1 MSATRPFDVCVVG
14 SANVDLVVHAA
25 RHPSPGETVLGT
37 SYAEHPG
44 GKGLNQ
50 AVAAARAGART
61 AMVGAL
67 GRDPAAD
74 LLERVLV
81 AEAVAHEAVRRVD
94 APTGRAVITVSRRG
108 ENTIVVVP
116 GANAL
121 VEVGELPT
129 AAVLLAQLEV
139 PLAEVNAAVHTA
151 RAAGAL
157 TVLNPAPAMPL
168 PDDLL
173 AAVDV
178 IVPNAHEVRL
188 LGGADALLA
197 RGAGVVVTTLGPRG
211 AMITDHDGTRHV
223 ESVLVTPIDTTGA
236 GDAFCGMLA
245 ARLAGGATVDEAV
258 PWATAAGALATTV
271 AGAVPSIPTH
281 DQVVAL
287 RRPDERSSGRVSGAG
302 RAPPTRP

>member
-1 MSATRPFDVCVVG
+1 MSATQRYDVCVVG
-14 SANVDLVVHAA
+14 SANLDLVVHAA
-25 RHPSPGETVLGT
+25 RHPSPGETVLGD

-50 AVAAARAGART
+50 TVAAARAGART

-74 LLERVLV
+74 LLEQVLV
-81 AEAVAHEAVRRVD
+81 DHEIAHETVRRVD
-94 APTGRAVITVSRRG
+94 APTGRAMITVSRRG

-121 VEVGELPT
+121 VRVAELPT
-129 AAVLLAQLEV
+129 TTVLLAQLEV
-139 PLAEVNAAVHTA
+139 PLDEVSAALRTA
-151 RAAGAL
+151 REAGAL
-157 TVLNPAPAMPL
+157 TLLNPAPAMPL
-168 PDDLL
+168 PDDLV
-173 AAVDV
+173 AMVDV

-188 LGGADALLA
+188 LGGAEALLA

-211 AMITDHDGTRHV
+211 AMITDRHGARHV
-223 ESVLVTPIDTTGA
+223 ESVHVTPIDTTGA

-245 ARLAGGATVDEAV
+245 ARLAAGSNVDEAV

-271 AGAVPSIPTH
+271 AGAVPSIPTY
-281 DQVVAL
+281 DQVVDLL
-287 RRPDERSSGRVSGAG
+287 RRSEMLNVEAPG
-302 RAPPTRP
+302 PPTRP